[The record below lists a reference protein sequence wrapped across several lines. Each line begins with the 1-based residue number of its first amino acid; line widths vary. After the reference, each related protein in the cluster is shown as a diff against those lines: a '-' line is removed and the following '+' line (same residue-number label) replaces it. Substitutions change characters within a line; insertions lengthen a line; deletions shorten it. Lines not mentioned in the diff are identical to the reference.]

1 MILHAASDN
10 APSLLLVEG
19 GLTFIAVAAAYA
31 WPKLGNSW
39 FARVERAFT
48 SLARKQGL
56 AVATVGL
63 GTLLLRLAILPLFPV
78 PLPFDPNDFS
88 NLLAADTFAH
98 GHLANPTPA
107 MWTHLEAVHVDMQ
120 PTYGS
125 MYFPGEG
132 LMLAAGKVLFGCSW
146 LGILIAGALMCAAL
160 CWMLQAWLPPGWAL
174 LGGILAMLR
183 IGLFSYWTNTYTG
196 AGVLGGLGGALV
208 LGAMPRLMKTASIR
222 YGLLMAVGI
231 VLLIYSRPYEGLLLC
246 LPVAFVLVKWA
257 IRGKNRPAPV
267 VLLRRAALPVLIVL
281 AGCAWFGYYNYS
293 AFGRA
298 TTLPYTVNRAAY
310 AMAPYYIWQPPRPQ
324 PHYRHE
330 LMRRFYYEIELTA
343 YDRIHSLSGYLPIN
357 FQKIVATI
365 LFFAGLALFPPIF
378 LMRRVF
384 LDKRMRFLVIS
395 VLILMVGNL
404 IMIYM
409 IPHYLAPFTAVFYAL
424 GLQAM
429 RHLCFFKPEGRA
441 MGRALVRSIVVI
453 CVLMAGIRLFAAPLG
468 FQVSEW
474 SATQWEGTWI
484 GPEHFGVER
493 AQIETSLEQTP
504 GKQLV
509 FVRYGA
515 DHPPGDQWIYN
526 SANIDA
532 SKVVWAWDMGPADNR
547 ELMQYYGDRQVWL
560 VEPDAH
566 PISLSPYREPPQ
578 AVAAA
583 H

>member
-1 MILHAASDN
+1 
-10 APSLLLVEG
+10 
-19 GLTFIAVAAAYA
+19 
-31 WPKLGNSW
+31 
-39 FARVERAFT
+39 
-48 SLARKQGL
+48 
-56 AVATVGL
+56 
-63 GTLLLRLAILPLFPV
+63 
-78 PLPFDPNDFS
+78 
-88 NLLAADTFAH
+88 
-98 GHLANPTPA
+98 

-132 LMLAAGKVLFGCSW
+132 LILAAGKVLFGCPW

-160 CWMLQAWLPPGWAL
+160 CWMLQAWRPPGWAL

-222 YGLLMAVGI
+222 HGILMAAGI

-246 LPVAFVLVKWA
+246 IPVAFVLAKWA
-257 IRGKNRPAPV
+257 FGGKNRPAPT
-267 VLLRRAALPVLIVL
+267 VLLRRAALPIAVIL
-281 AGCAWFGYYNYS
+281 AGCAWFGFYNYS

-310 AMAPYYIWQPPRPQ
+310 AMAPYYIWQPPRPE

-343 YDRIHSLSGYLPIN
+343 YDRIHSVSGYLPLN
-357 FQKIVATI
+357 LQKILATI

-384 LDKRMRFLVIS
+384 VDKRMRFLVIS
-395 VLILMVGNL
+395 VLILMAGNL

-409 IPHYLAPFTAVFYAL
+409 IPHYLAPFTAAFYAL

-441 MGRALVRSIVVI
+441 MGRAWSGHRGHLCPHGRQS
-453 CVLMAGIRLFAAPLG
+453 GSRRHPLG
-468 FQVSEW
+468 FRCPSGPPPSGKAHGSVRSTSASSAPKLKPASNKLPANSSCW
-474 SATQWEGTWI
+474 SATAPIMPPATSGSTTAPTSMPPKSYGHGIWVRPII
-484 GPEHFGVER
+484 G
-493 AQIETSLEQTP
+493 
-504 GKQLV
+504 
-509 FVRYGA
+509 
-515 DHPPGDQWIYN
+515 N
-526 SANIDA
+526 
-532 SKVVWAWDMGPADNR
+532 
-547 ELMQYYGDRQVWL
+547 
-560 VEPDAH
+560 
-566 PISLSPYREPPQ
+566 
-578 AVAAA
+578 
-583 H
+583 